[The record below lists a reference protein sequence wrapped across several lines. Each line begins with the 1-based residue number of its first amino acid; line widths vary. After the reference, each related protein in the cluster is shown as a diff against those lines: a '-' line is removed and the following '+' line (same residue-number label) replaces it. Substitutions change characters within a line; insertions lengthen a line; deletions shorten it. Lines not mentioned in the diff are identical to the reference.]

1 MTINDRAMIVGQY
14 PTEGAG
20 GSVEP
25 FLMPEGVSAQMTF
38 GRAVDAQGNIHLEG
52 KGVIPTVKVPV
63 TVDTL
68 QQQANGVDV
77 VLAAAEKAL
86 DEPRGAGVTPSG
98 PPRLMST
105 SETQAAVQAGIKQF
119 EELAREQYTN
129 ADYLDTNKSFTFTI
143 ALDKSQDLLWAWS
156 WCASDT
162 ATLQSNLKDMDV
174 KFTLD
179 GQAVTS
185 DQFLQLDYSNQ
196 GQQCTADLLGLT
208 DWPGGEHHAVTMLTF
223 KAKLNDGAYDF
234 APGTQTFDYGVFVK
248 P

>member
-1 MTINDRAMIVGQY
+1 
-14 PTEGAG
+14 
-20 GSVEP
+20 
-25 FLMPEGVSAQMTF
+25 
-38 GRAVDAQGNIHLEG
+38 
-52 KGVIPTVKVPV
+52 VIPTVKVPV

-98 PPRLMST
+98 PPRLMSS

-143 ALDKSQDLLWAWS
+143 ALDKSQDLLWAWN

-174 KFTLD
+174 KFMLD